1 MDPLARN
8 LPALATLLPLVAALG
23 VCAGCEDEEET
34 PPVDGPG
41 EHRDLVYA
49 GVAPGVELL
58 GDLVRPPDVEE
69 PPVVLLVHGGGF
81 YQGHRE
87 TLEDVAQ
94 ALAAAG
100 VASFNVDYR
109 LVGMNGGEFPGS
121 SVDVRDAVRYLRA
134 HREELR
140 IGEVCGTWGSS
151 AGGTLAA
158 LAAFSLDDPA
168 MVRAGWPELFGYTD
182 EAPVFVGLYGV
193 YDFTTREEQH
203 GYVPWPEEDYLG
215 GTYAEHP
222 ERYEY
227 ASPAAWVDGDEGPV
241 LLLHGEADGLVD
253 VEQSHELRD
262 QLQSVG
268 VAVTLH
274 TYPDAIH
281 AFLVPFDDDNADG
294 ADALERSTS
303 FLAEQCAGDLGD
315 HGGRGGLE
323 VVQTGTATLDGTVW
337 TGEES
342 YTLREAGSDAVICAR
357 GYLTQGEALDDS
369 RVSLTYTLGF
379 DEGDCEGAVYAP
391 DHGQTRVYVLEP
403 DPRDGGEAM
412 FLDDEG
418 RGLFRWF
425 DLDGAAGDLA
435 YGLTQRLPPSM
446 NR

>member
-1 MDPLARN
+1 MALLAS
-8 LPALATLLPLVAALG
+8 LW
-23 VCAGCEDEEET
+23 VCVGCEDEVED
-34 PPVDGPG
+34 PPGGDPG
-41 EHRDLVYA
+41 DQRDLVYA
-49 GVAPGVELL
+49 GAAPGAELL

-94 ALAAAG
+94 ALAAVG

-109 LVGMNGGEFPGS
+109 LVGVDGGEFPGS

-134 HREELR
+134 HREELG

-158 LAAFSLDDPA
+158 LASFSRDDPT
-168 MVRAGWPELFGYTD
+168 MVRAGWPDLYGYTD
-182 EAPVFVGLYGV
+182 HAPVFVGLYGV

-222 ERYEY
+222 ERYAY
-227 ASPAAWVDGDEGPV
+227 ASPASWVDGDEGPV
-241 LLLHGEADGLVD
+241 LLLHGEADALVD
-253 VEQSHELRD
+253 LEQSSELRD
-262 QLQSVG
+262 QLEGVG
-268 VAVTLH
+268 AEVTLH

-281 AFLVPFDDDNADG
+281 AFLVPFDDDNTDG
-294 ADALERSTS
+294 LDALERSTT
-303 FLAEQCAGDLGD
+303 FLAEQCAGTAVTHDEP
-315 HGGRGGLE
+315 GGLE
-323 VVQTGTATLDGTVW
+323 VLQTGTASLDGTTW

-342 YTLREAGSDAVICAR
+342 YTLREAGSDEAICAR
-357 GYLTQGEALDDS
+357 GYLTQGEALDES
-369 RVSLTYTLGF
+369 RVTMTYTLGF
-379 DEGDCEGAVYAP
+379 EEGDCDGAVYAP
-391 DHGQTRVYVLEP
+391 APGQTRVYVLEP
-403 DPRDGGEAM
+403 DPRDGQEAM

-425 DLDGAAGDLA
+425 DLDGAAGDLE
-435 YGLTQRLPPSM
+435 YGIEQRLPPTM
-446 NR
+446 DR